1 MFIQNN
7 VHEGP
12 GYLADIFKQDGLDG
26 TIIGVGEDIPEK
38 ADGPVVILGGPQSAN
53 DDSPRLRSE
62 ERLIRYCFGKGIPV
76 LGICLGSQLAA
87 KALGGRVYRGAT
99 PEAGFYHDLIPDIRS
114 SLFERFASPFTAFH
128 WHQDTFDIPDGAT
141 RLVSSKS
148 YRNQAFVYG
157 TVVGLQ
163 FHIEIDSDTV
173 KSWEK
178 MMPPESVCGY
188 PQRKALLG
196 MIKANMDSFYAGFCR
211 MYHIWE
217 L

>member
-12 GYLADIFKQDGLDG
+12 GYLADLFKRDGLDG
-26 TIIGVGEDIPEK
+26 AVIGAEEDIPEK
-38 ADGPVVILGGPQSAN
+38 ADGPVVILGGPQGAN

-62 ERLIRYCFGKGIPV
+62 ERLILYCFRKGIPV

-87 KALGGRVYRGAT
+87 KALGGRVYRGTT
-99 PEAGFYHDLIPDIRS
+99 PEAGFYHDLMPDVRS
-114 SLFERFASPFTAFH
+114 PLFAHFSSPFTAFH

-141 RLVSSKS
+141 CLVSSKS
-148 YRNQAFVYG
+148 YTNQAFVYG

-163 FHIEIDSDTV
+163 FHMEVDSDTI

-178 MMPPESVCGY
+178 MMPPESVCGC
-188 PQRKALLG
+188 PQRDTLLD
-196 MIKANMDSFYAGFCR
+196 MVKANMDRFHAGFCR
-211 MYHIWE
+211 MYNI
-217 L
+217 